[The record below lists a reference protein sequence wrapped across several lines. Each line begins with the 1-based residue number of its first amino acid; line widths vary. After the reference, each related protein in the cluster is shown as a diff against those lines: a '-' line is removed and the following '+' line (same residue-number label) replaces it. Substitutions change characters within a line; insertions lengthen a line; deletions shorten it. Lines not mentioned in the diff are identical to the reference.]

1 MRPWADCARH
11 RPENHRLRPHGFRA
25 LENGVLVERISRS
38 THPTT
43 RPAFPGFLGWD
54 QHHGLPGNR
63 RMGAAREFLSKNAA
77 AVRAKPMRPWAA
89 CFSANGENNLTAA
102 PHGFRALENGVLV
115 ERSSR
120 STHPTTRPAFPG
132 FLGWDQH
139 HDLPSNRRMGAAREF
154 LSKNAV
160 AERAEPMR
168 PWAAG
173 PAWVSR
179 AGERGSRGEDL
190 ALHPSYESP
199 CFSMVSIVPRNSFS
213 NTRPGKA
220 ITTVSRKKPGQ
231 PMESTSGGVSGPAR

>member
-1 MRPWADCARH
+1 M
-11 RPENHRLRPHGFRA
+11 
-25 LENGVLVERISRS
+25 ERISRS

-154 LSKNAV
+154 LSKNA
-160 AERAEPMR
+160 ATERAEPMR
-168 PWAAG
+168 PWAA
-173 PAWVSR
+173 
-179 AGERGSRGEDL
+179 
-190 ALHPSYESP
+190 
-199 CFSMVSIVPRNSFS
+199 CFSANGENNLTAAPHGFRALENRVLVERISRSTHPCMVL
-213 NTRPGKA
+213 
-220 ITTVSRKKPGQ
+220 
-231 PMESTSGGVSGPAR
+231 